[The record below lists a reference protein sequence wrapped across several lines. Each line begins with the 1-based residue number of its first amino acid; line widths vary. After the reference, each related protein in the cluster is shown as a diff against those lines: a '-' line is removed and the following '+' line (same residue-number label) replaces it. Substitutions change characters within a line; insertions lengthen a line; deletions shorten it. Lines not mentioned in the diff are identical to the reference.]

1 MKANTITLT
10 QLYYNRMLSIPYM
23 LVIIFSKLLISTTIA
38 LMSDKLDSITKS
50 QDKTLPGKKI
60 KSAYVLCFNFQR

>member
-1 MKANTITLT
+1 
-10 QLYYNRMLSIPYM
+10 MLSIPYM
-23 LVIIFSKLLISTTIA
+23 LVIIFSKLLINTTIA

-60 KSAYVLCFNFQR
+60 KSAYMLCFNFQR

>member
-10 QLYYNRMLSIPYM
+10 QLYYNRMLSIPYI
-23 LVIIFSKLLISTTIA
+23 LVIIFSKLLINTTIA

-50 QDKTLPGKKI
+50 QD
-60 KSAYVLCFNFQR
+60 